1 MYHYAHG
8 RMSGAASPGG
18 LDALRRRYPRTVAIL
33 AALVALFLVADTILA
48 MRYLRYRNETARL
61 RAGMSDAERMRADMV
76 EASEQDRLG
85 VALELLRRQAAGDQQ
100 LHLAIAVDSGV
111 MRLERDG
118 ARLREMA
125 IAIAGEQVVGTAPDT
140 VRIAPPRG
148 ARSIERTL
156 GPRDRWDVP
165 AWVYSDRGL
174 PVPADRAVA
183 GVLGRDALVLSGG
196 MVIYAIPDSGMLADS
211 SYLLPGAVRLSRAD
225 LRAIAPNIAP
235 GVTVYFYE

>member
-1 MYHYAHG
+1 M
-8 RMSGAASPGG
+8 
-18 LDALRRRYPRTVAIL
+18 
-33 AALVALFLVADTILA
+33 
-48 MRYLRYRNETARL
+48 
-61 RAGMSDAERMRADMV
+61 
-76 EASEQDRLG
+76 
-85 VALELLRRQAAGDQQ
+85 
-100 LHLAIAVDSGV
+100 
-111 MRLERDG
+111 
-118 ARLREMA
+118 
-125 IAIAGEQVVGTAPDT
+125 
-140 VRIAPPRG
+140 
-148 ARSIERTL
+148 
-156 GPRDRWDVP
+156 P